1 MLGNE
6 VEIMPGEWRYA
17 LKPLPVDPEAKRIAG
32 RRTAP
37 RPVEVSRREPLAYSP
52 VPGSAEEHVRRIVRG
67 LRARETQ
74 PDPREQD
81 GPDDDPVSRN

>member
-1 MLGNE
+1 
-6 VEIMPGEWRYA
+6 MPGEWRYA

-32 RRTAP
+32 RRATP
-37 RPVEVSRREPLAYSP
+37 RPLEASRREPLASSP
-52 VPGSAEEHVRRIVRG
+52 VPASAEEHARRIVRG

-74 PDPREQD
+74 PEPRSELLQQD